1 MMNAAKPIKQR
12 SGGAELPLES
22 AWCCVC
28 RRSSDVKWTKH
39 AFTKSH
45 QQRAAEFLKQ
55 RSTALLELLVIPS
68 DDGGNSSAGVLQTL
82 AARKWSC
89 GFCEIIE
96 CVAGVVMRICGACF
110 CV

>member
-1 MMNAAKPIKQR
+1 MMNTAKLVKQR

-28 RRSSDVKWTKH
+28 RRSSDVKWAKH

-55 RSTALLELLVIPS
+55 RSTALSELLVIPS
-68 DDGGNSSAGVLQTL
+68 DGGNSSAGVLQTL

-89 GFCEIIE
+89 GFCEIVE
-96 CVAGVVMRICGACF
+96 CVADVVTRICGACF
-110 CV
+110 YV